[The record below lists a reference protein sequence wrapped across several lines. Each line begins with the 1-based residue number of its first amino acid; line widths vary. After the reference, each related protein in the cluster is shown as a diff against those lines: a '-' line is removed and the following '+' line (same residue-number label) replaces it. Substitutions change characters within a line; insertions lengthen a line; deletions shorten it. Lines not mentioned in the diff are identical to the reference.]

1 MLHDKNALKIINVLQ
16 LHFVHLLSNKDS
28 ILTKLN
34 CFIGVNKL
42 NLSDIYASL
51 IPVKLLLCYLFIN
64 FHTTSLFLET
74 FTVLQNSK
82 STCCQSRDK
91 ITNCYLYFGN
101 PQNIGK
107 LHTRKIHF
115 RCVIH
120 KEFVNQFFSHS

>member
-16 LHFVHLLSNKDS
+16 LHFEHLLSNKDS
-28 ILTKLN
+28 IITKLN
-34 CFIGVNKL
+34 CFTAVNKIE
-42 NLSDIYASL
+42 SIR
-51 IPVKLLLCYLFIN
+51 YLRFANCGQIAIMLP
-64 FHTTSLFLET
+64 FYQFYTTSLYLEN
-74 FTVLQNSK
+74 FTVLQISK

-101 PQNIGK
+101 PPNIGK

-120 KEFVNQFFSHS
+120 KKFVNQFFSHS